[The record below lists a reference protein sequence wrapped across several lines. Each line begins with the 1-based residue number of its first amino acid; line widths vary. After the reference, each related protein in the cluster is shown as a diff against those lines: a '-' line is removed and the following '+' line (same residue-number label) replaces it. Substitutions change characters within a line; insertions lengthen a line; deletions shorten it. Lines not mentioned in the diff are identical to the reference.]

1 MVFTQWKKNSLEI
14 SVLQDG
20 VAKILN
26 ETRDFV
32 NQISSLQKNINKEK
46 QKLSDLDEEKNNL
59 NDKFIKLNSE
69 INKYGSQLEGIT
81 NRKIEVSKFLTT
93 IQNDFKAENERHKE
107 LKEYIEN
114 LEKKI
119 SEPVNLNHQK
129 KNLLEL
135 TSQET
140 QLKNS
145 LKQLE
150 TIYVNEIQLSLGE
163 EFKSGNL
170 KESKE
175 IKNKKKNDLKEII
188 NVAMKKQIAEE
199 KEYSNQKKIN
209 EKIELDI
216 KHLQN
221 LITKKKSVIKNASNQ
236 NQELG
241 HNINQLDD
249 QIDIFSK
256 RLTQIETELKTLNL
270 LANNNLSKHSI
281 VNVLK
286 IKKGYENS
294 IYAALT
300 MELDATLNESPKR
313 WVKINRE
320 TIPIENSIAKYV
332 EGPDEL
338 NLILSQIGFIDNAKF
353 AKEKQKQLKTG
364 QCLVDINGS
373 IWRWDGFISED
384 NLQRKKLIDAQLKI
398 KKLVDEQVN
407 FESKLKE
414 LKNNKTHLLA
424 KQSKYSEILSE
435 GNNDLEKLY
444 KNSDSNYS
452 QLTNSK
458 QKLSII
464 KFNVENSK
472 KKLKSLSDEY
482 NLIIKDLE
490 NIKRKEESS
499 NKNDNG
505 KNDIQKEI
513 QELDIRIEKKREE
526 INSIKESIMKE
537 ELNETYYKN
546 DLQKSKARIQE
557 CEKQISTLKKREV
570 SYLSESKKLEQLPK
584 SLKESLDN
592 VKGLSNEVQEKISL
606 NNQKNEIKQLLNNEE
621 TKIMNLNRQRELKV
635 NEKTRIESSL
645 QNHMLKDKEFR
656 NLIFQQSRIQPEKF
670 ENNLESRKIQIQDYD
685 EIKIKLERLINQRE
699 QMGPVNL
706 RAKVEEDLV
715 NKSIE
720 ELELEKLDLSQAIDK
735 LRIAINKIN
744 NEGRNR
750 LFKAYEK
757 VNNNFSDL
765 FQKLFNGGEA
775 KLELIKSDDPLQT
788 GIEIYARP
796 PGKKLSSISLLS
808 GGEKALTAISLIFS
822 IFLINPSPIC
832 ILDEVDAALDDP
844 NVEKFCNIL
853 LELKKETKTKFLII
867 THHKTTMTSI
877 DRVYGV
883 TMAQKG
889 ISDIVSVDFEKID
902 LQEAV

>member
-1 MVFTQWKKNSLEI
+1 M
-14 SVLQDG
+14 
-20 VAKILN
+20 
-26 ETRDFV
+26 
-32 NQISSLQKNINKEK
+32 
-46 QKLSDLDEEKNNL
+46 
-59 NDKFIKLNSE
+59 
-69 INKYGSQLEGIT
+69 
-81 NRKIEVSKFLTT
+81 
-93 IQNDFKAENERHKE
+93 
-107 LKEYIEN
+107 
-114 LEKKI
+114 
-119 SEPVNLNHQK
+119 
-129 KNLLEL
+129 
-135 TSQET
+135 
-140 QLKNS
+140 
-145 LKQLE
+145 
-150 TIYVNEIQLSLGE
+150 
-163 EFKSGNL
+163 
-170 KESKE
+170 
-175 IKNKKKNDLKEII
+175 
-188 NVAMKKQIAEE
+188 
-199 KEYSNQKKIN
+199 
-209 EKIELDI
+209 
-216 KHLQN
+216 
-221 LITKKKSVIKNASNQ
+221 
-236 NQELG
+236 
-241 HNINQLDD
+241 
-249 QIDIFSK
+249 
-256 RLTQIETELKTLNL
+256 
-270 LANNNLSKHSI
+270 
-281 VNVLK
+281 
-286 IKKGYENS
+286 
-294 IYAALT
+294 
-300 MELDATLNESPKR
+300 
-313 WVKINRE
+313 
-320 TIPIENSIAKYV
+320 
-332 EGPDEL
+332 
-338 NLILSQIGFIDNAKF
+338 
-353 AKEKQKQLKTG
+353 
-364 QCLVDINGS
+364 
-373 IWRWDGFISED
+373 
-384 NLQRKKLIDAQLKI
+384 
-398 KKLVDEQVN
+398 
-407 FESKLKE
+407 
-414 LKNNKTHLLA
+414 
-424 KQSKYSEILSE
+424 
-435 GNNDLEKLY
+435 Y

-490 NIKRKEESS
+490 NIKKKEESS

-606 NNQKNEIKQLLNNEE
+606 NNQKNNEIKQLLNNEE
-621 TKIMNLNRQRELKV
+621 KKIMNLNRERELKV

-645 QNHMLKDKEFR
+645 ENHKLKDKEFR

-750 LFKAYEK
+750 LFQAYEK